1 MRVED
6 VFNEEKV
13 DDRTGAAGCASGR
26 RTVGATGGGGTAGVA
41 GATGGHGAGTAGT
54 SGKQFLR
61 RTSNSVALVARIKGP
76 VMFFMD
82 EWW

>member
-13 DDRTGAAGCASGR
+13 DDRAGAAGSARGR
-26 RTVGATGGGGTAGVA
+26 RTGATGGGGTADEA
-41 GATGGHGAGTAGT
+41 GTTGGHGAGTAGA

-61 RTSNSVALVARIKGP
+61 RTPNYVALVARIKGP

>member
-13 DDRTGAAGCASGR
+13 ADRAGAASSARGRRTGAN
-26 RTVGATGGGGTAGVA
+26 GGGGTADVA
-41 GATGGHGAGTAGT
+41 GATGGHGAGTAGAP
-54 SGKQFLR
+54 GKQFLR
-61 RTSNSVALVARIKGP
+61 RTPNSVALVARIKGP